1 MYYIQITK
9 VEITSKFLAH
19 TFNHFF
25 QQIIYQV
32 LQWIIL
38 IHFLF
43 VAKPV
48 VALWLTCLEKQL
60 YENSIKMMFALL
72 YNCNWI
78 FNFYIRIDL

>member
-48 VALWLTCLEKQL
+48 VALWLTCLEKTAL
-60 YENSIKMMFALL
+60 WKFYENDVCFVI
-72 YNCNWI
+72 
-78 FNFYIRIDL
+78 

>member
-32 LQWIIL
+32 LQWMIIL

-48 VALWLTCLEKQL
+48 VALWLTCLEKTALWKFYKNDVCFVIQL
-60 YENSIKMMFALL
+60 QL
-72 YNCNWI
+72 
-78 FNFYIRIDL
+78 NF